1 MKKVI
6 KNSIQRE
13 VTLDG
18 MMTYGKLTTGLH
30 QADFKNYE
38 GSTEVEPFEG
48 KCRVQVMRG
57 GDVYIDEL
65 PKKKK
70 GQGKRI
76 FRQDNSTLSLGSNG
90 MYYFLFW
97 LPEEMLEELPERL
110 VRQANEAAAKMSGLF
125 YKSKKKE

>member
-6 KNSIQRE
+6 SIQTKRE

-18 MMTYGKLTTGLH
+18 MMTYGKSETGLH

-38 GSTEVEPFEG
+38 GNADVEPFTG

-65 PKKKK
+65 PRKMS
-70 GQGKRI
+70 GQGQRL
-76 FRQDNSTLSLGSNG
+76 FRQDNSTLSLGTNR
-90 MYYFLFW
+90 MYYFSFW
-97 LPEEMLEELPERL
+97 LPEELVDELPERL
-110 VRQANEAAAKMSGLF
+110 VRQANEAAAKMSGMF
-125 YKSKKKE
+125 YKSKKRK